1 MNWSRGKVAQD
12 GHVRTPRSSNRR
24 CDRATAANL
33 ATRGELTDMLKSA
46 TTVLLGLVVCGLM
59 LAPSSASAGIDRNN
73 SCVRYAE
80 RYDVVQQTKFE
91 VLFSKVVQGDRFF
104 YGCAFS
110 SQHARRLPGQS
121 CCETDVAS
129 GFQLQGRYVAYRSLN
144 QEPAATQANDTLY
157 VYDVKTGQIKVQ
169 EPAVPQVN
177 TPNSS
182 FISSIVVKTN
192 GSVAWIG
199 GLQTGPGQADYQVQT
214 EDITGTGPVTV
225 DHGDDIAA
233 GSLGKASD
241 GLSIYWIRGG
251 IAKNVPLQ

>member
-1 MNWSRGKVAQD
+1 MFK
-12 GHVRTPRSSNRR
+12 P
-24 CDRATAANL
+24 AT
-33 ATRGELTDMLKSA
+33 S
-46 TTVLLGLVVCGLM
+46 VLLGL
-59 LAPSSASAGIDRNN
+59 AASAVIVGPPTATAGIDRDNR
-73 SCVRYAE
+73 CVGYAE
-80 RYDVVQQTKFE
+80 RYAVEQQTKFE

-110 SQHARRLPGQS
+110 SERARRLPGQS
-121 CCETDVAS
+121 CCEVDVVS

-169 EPAVPQVN
+169 EPAVPPVN
-177 TPNSS
+177 TSNSTL
-182 FISSIVVKTN
+182 ISSIVVKAN

-199 GLQTGPGQADYQVQT
+199 GLQTGPGQTDYQVQT
-214 EDITGTGPVTV
+214 EDSTGTDPVTV
-225 DHGDDIAA
+225 DHGDDIAP

-251 IAKNVPLQ
+251 VAKTAPLQ

>member
-1 MNWSRGKVAQD
+1 M
-12 GHVRTPRSSNRR
+12 RTPPSSDRPY
-24 CDRATAANL
+24 DRATAVNP
-33 ATRGELTDMLKSA
+33 ATPGELTDTFKSA
-46 TTVLLGLVVCGLM
+46 TSVLLGLVVCGLL

-73 SCVRYAE
+73 SCVRFAE
-80 RYDVVQQTKFE
+80 RYDVEQQTKFE

-121 CCETDVAS
+121 CCETDVAG

-144 QEPAATQANDTLY
+144 QEAAATRANDTLY
-157 VYDVKTGQIKVQ
+157 VYDVKLGQIKVQ
-169 EPAVPQVN
+169 EPAVPPVN
-177 TPNSS
+177 TSNSTL
-182 FISSIVVKTN
+182 ISNIVVKAN

-199 GLQTGPGQADYQVQT
+199 GLQTGPGQTDYQVQT
-214 EDITGTGPVTV
+214 EDSTGTDPVTV
-225 DHGDDIAA
+225 DHGDDIAP

-251 IAKNVPLQ
+251 IAKNAPLQ